1 MTWDEIRK
9 AFENALRL
17 NPRVQSI
24 MRNPSPT
31 YREANRYSIIVGDT
45 MGKIVATK
53 KYFPDGISYE
63 DAFDTLEPALTHS
76 YNLSKDMAIKAQK
89 NINRKAGLNLNP
101 AIPKP
106 KPGLI
111 AGLAKEIADRG
122 GIDGFEA
129 KFADQIGRF
138 TMNGVDDTVSV
149 NAYETQA
156 LGLAPKVVREAEPEC
171 CEWCADLEG
180 EYTPNEAEALGVYRR
195 HDNCRC
201 TVEYVIG
208 NVSETVH
215 TGKEG
220 KIKWRKDENG
230 RSRRIEDDQRRQ
242 KEAEAARTARIARE
256 KLAGLSERK

>member
-1 MTWDEIRK
+1 MNWEDIKNDFDKAIRS
-9 AFENALRL
+9 
-17 NPRVQSI
+17 NPRI
-24 MRNPSPT
+24 NAILRKPSPT
-31 YREANRYSIIVGDT
+31 YKDANNYSIIVGDT
-45 MGKIVATK
+45 MGKIVAK
-53 KYFPDGISYE
+53 KKNFPDGISYD
-63 DAFDTLEPALTHS
+63 DAFKTLDPALNYS
-76 YNLSKDMAIKAQK
+76 YDLSKDMAVKAQK
-89 NINRKAGLNLNP
+89 NVNRKAGLNLNP

-111 AGLAKEIADRG
+111 AGLAKEISDRG
-122 GIDGFEA
+122 GIDGFEV

-138 TMNGVDDTVSV
+138 IMNGVDDTVSV
-149 NAYETQA
+149 NAYESQA

-171 CEWCADLEG
+171 CEWCANLEG

-242 KEAEAARTARIARE
+242 RESEAARNAQIARE
-256 KLAGLSERK
+256 KLAGLERK